1 VGTSS
6 EVRLREEADHP
17 HHILRHLH
25 LRVTED
31 SRGRAQ
37 TTASIAGIKEGLGL
51 RRNVPKY
58 HSPGW

>member
-1 VGTSS
+1 
-6 EVRLREEADHP
+6 VRLREEADHP

-25 LRVTED
+25 LRVTEV